1 MTPIQPG
8 LEVLGLAPRFEECIS
23 PVPRNDDP
31 LLKMLGGHEPVIGMT
46 PDPFPGDFRFFV
58 RGILQWPQEGVIRSC
73 SSYGLK
79 NECAPSLNL
88 QEPYQIQAG
97 FRYVFENNEKMCYD
111 VFYITHPHRD
121 TMCTWVLR
129 TDGLVM
135 NAESFQ
141 PVCRISDLD
150 WV

>member
-1 MTPIQPG
+1 MKECRSVFWKFSMGRSPYWYKRILMTPIQPG

-73 SSYGLK
+73 
-79 NECAPSLNL
+79 
-88 QEPYQIQAG
+88 
-97 FRYVFENNEKMCYD
+97 
-111 VFYITHPHRD
+111 ITDCP
-121 TMCTWVLR
+121 
-129 TDGLVM
+129 
-135 NAESFQ
+135 
-141 PVCRISDLD
+141 
-150 WV
+150 